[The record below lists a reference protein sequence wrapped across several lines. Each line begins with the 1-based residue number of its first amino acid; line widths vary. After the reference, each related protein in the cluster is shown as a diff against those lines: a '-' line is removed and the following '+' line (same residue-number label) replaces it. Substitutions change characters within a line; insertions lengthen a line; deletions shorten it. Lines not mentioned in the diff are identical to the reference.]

1 MKIKHQLAVFNLLTR
16 LLIIVVLWFS
26 LPALI
31 QKVVYGHIDKSIL
44 EKKQKFIKHL
54 DKEEINDFILGKD
67 SIETYASFST
77 MHNEFLQLY
86 RAKKNFS
93 KDTSIFVSESRIIED
108 EQNEYRVLYYNFTYE
123 NTNYVLEI
131 GNSLS
136 EINDLTFT
144 IRLFTSVLLFLI
156 VLITFLADTFF
167 IEYLLKPF
175 YKIINTKIRHVN
187 EPNSF
192 NYTKIKTHSTD
203 FQELDSVLNQMMF
216 RINDLFQK
224 EKQFIANV
232 SHELLTPISLLKN
245 RFENL
250 LQNESINDEG
260 IDKIASSLKTLD
272 VLKKVINN
280 LLLISKIDNNQFAHN
295 EEISIKEIVAEI
307 LEDFEDRIEEK
318 QITVLNEV
326 EEDFVF
332 TGNRTLIRIMTNN
345 LISNAIKYNVEKGK
359 ITLKA
364 NFTADN
370 SLLSIADTGKGM
382 TEAQLATIFER
393 FTRIVIE
400 QEGQGLGLAIVD
412 SIAAFHH
419 IVINVES
426 KVDFG
431 TTFTVQFPFDITKKS

>member
-26 LPALI
+26 LPVLV
-31 QKVVYGHIDKSIL
+31 QKVVFSHIDKSIL
-44 EKKQKFIKHL
+44 EKKQKFIQHL
-54 DKEEINDFILGKD
+54 NNEEIHDFMNRNDPT
-67 SIETYASFST
+67 ETYASFST
-77 MHNEFLQLY
+77 LHNEFLQLY